1 MIEIKNLTLQ
11 RGSKILLDNATATIN
26 PRQRVGLIGKN
37 GTGKS
42 SLFALIKGEI
52 GQDKGDLL
60 LPKTWKLAAVAQ
72 GQTPPKKPPRWT
84 RPRWIMYCK
93 AMPNYSIFR
102 LP

>member
-26 PRQRVGLIGKN
+26 PRQRVGIIGKN

-42 SLFALIKGEI
+42 SLFALIKAKSGKTKVI
-52 GQDKGDLL
+52 YCC
-60 LPKTWKLAAVAQ
+60 PKH
-72 GQTPPKKPPRWT
+72 GSSPPSPKKPPRWT